1 MVEGN
6 RLDTFGQKQFIE
18 LIHHL
23 KKRGV
28 FGNFYFMSLKTTIVI
43 RATLPP
49 NFEGKIHTGYLFVAP
64 YRKLD
69 VIETQFFRMA
79 FRCLAL
85 AFVFPNSGMSKVF
98 VIASGLT
105 VGSLIFLPKMP
116 TARFPSFESIKT

>member
-1 MVEGN
+1 
-6 RLDTFGQKQFIE
+6 
-18 LIHHL
+18 
-23 KKRGV
+23 
-28 FGNFYFMSLKTTIVI
+28 MSLKTTIVI

-49 NFEGKIHTGYLFVAP
+49 NFEVRFIGYLFVAP